1 MLESQDFYRMDILVK
16 KGYKFK
22 YIQNFRKVSEYDKK
36 QIKSHK
42 WRFSENKPINA
53 EDSYLIIEPNG
64 DFYKVDV
71 RMLHKFLKETTGL

>member
-22 YIQNFRKVSEYDKK
+22 YIQSFRKVSEYDKK
-36 QIKSHK
+36 QIESHK
-42 WRFSENKPINA
+42 WRFSENKPANE

-64 DFYKVDV
+64 NSYKVDA
-71 RMLHKFLKETTGL
+71 RMLQKFLKKTTGL

>member
-22 YIQNFRKVSEYDKK
+22 YLQNFRKISEYDKK
-36 QIKSHK
+36 QIESHK
-42 WRFSENKPINA
+42 WRFSENKSANE

-64 DFYKVDV
+64 DSYKVDV
-71 RMLHKFLKETTGL
+71 RMLQKFLKETTSL

>member
-36 QIKSHK
+36 QIESHK
-42 WRFSENKPINA
+42 WCFSKNEPANE
-53 EDSYLIIEPNG
+53 EDSYLIIELNG
-64 DFYKVDV
+64 DFYKVDA
-71 RMLHKFLKETTGL
+71 RMLQKFLKETTEL

>member
-22 YIQNFRKVSEYDKK
+22 YIQSFRKVSEYDKK
-36 QIKSHK
+36 QIKLHK
-42 WRFSENKPINA
+42 WHFTENKPANE

-64 DFYKVDV
+64 DSYKVDV
-71 RMLHKFLKETTGL
+71 RMLQKFLKETTGL